1 MGIPQVFVAVG
12 GVFLFVAR
20 RRQGVGRRVNR
31 DSRRDA
37 TKSSGNARD
46 APTRLGTV
54 PRRRRRENDPSPVS
68 SSEDIA
74 PTASEG
80 SSTSEG
86 APSVDSEAV
95 VSSRGADMLVPGVEG
110 NDEGAAEAASDS
122 TGITPSTVN
131 EGVIDA
137 VVDDSVVK
145 GDIEAGTSPEGPAEG
160 ASNVRPDGEGEH
172 QLRVNSE
179 DEDRSSFGSV
189 SKTPIRPH
197 ASGGLGRV
205 VTRSSSPPLSSSSR
219 RRRTVALAAVRAAA
233 RAASTASD
241 GSWSSTASEEDDSEV
256 TGPSSEVTGPSSEVT
271 GPSSEVTGPSPD
283 KRVTFAPTVRNDE
296 NAVPPASPATPAR
309 VLVKD
314 TGVDAKTPAPTLSAI
329 DQNRSPTSESPS
341 TESKPSV
348 GTGNARFV
356 CDSPLVCATPVVGT
370 KRPVRGEKGRA
381 GLTRVAQIRIVKSPS
396 FTDRS
401 MAPLTALSPPK
412 DVVWEKLSAREQ
424 ANWVGAGKVPNFSR
438 FKTPGPKSRAELGEE
453 EDEEEVMVRV
463 SHEAMHAVGNMRY
476 SADNAWSSPSD
487 GSVDGEEDQGPYGA
501 LVSTLSPNTIMD
513 GASPATFAR
522 RYVEASVTRV
532 EGMAAD
538 EMEHEAIARAY
549 VDASEMRVGAMLRAS
564 GN

>member
-12 GVFLFVAR
+12 GVCMFVAR
-20 RRQGVGRRVNR
+20 RRQGVGRRVNK

-86 APSVDSEAV
+86 AQSVDSEAV

-137 VVDDSVVK
+137 VVDGSVVK
-145 GDIEAGTSPEGPAEG
+145 GDIEAETSPEGPAEG

-256 TGPSSEVTGPSSEVT
+256 TGPSSEE
-271 GPSSEVTGPSPD
+271 TGPSPD

-329 DQNRSPTSESPS
+329 DPNRSPTSESPS
-341 TESKPSV
+341 TEVKPSV
-348 GTGNARFV
+348 GTGTRFV

-412 DVVWEKLSAREQ
+412 DVVWEKMSAREQ

-476 SADNAWSSPSD
+476 SAENAWSSPSD

>member
-122 TGITPSTVN
+122 TGITASTVN

-179 DEDRSSFGSV
+179 DEDRLSFGSV

-256 TGPSSEVTGPSSEVT
+256 TGPSSEVTGPS
-271 GPSSEVTGPSPD
+271 PD

-329 DQNRSPTSESPS
+329 DPNRSPTSESPS
-341 TESKPSV
+341 TEVKPSV
-348 GTGNARFV
+348 GTGTRFI

-412 DVVWEKLSAREQ
+412 DVVWEKMSAREQ

>member
-122 TGITPSTVN
+122 TGITASTVN

-160 ASNVRPDGEGEH
+160 ASNARPDGEGEH
-172 QLRVNSE
+172 QPRVNSE

-256 TGPSSEVTGPSSEVT
+256 TGPSSEVTGPS
-271 GPSSEVTGPSPD
+271 PD

-329 DQNRSPTSESPS
+329 DPNRSPTSESPS
-341 TESKPSV
+341 TEVKPSV
-348 GTGNARFV
+348 GTGTRFV

-412 DVVWEKLSAREQ
+412 DVVWEKMSAREQ

>member
-122 TGITPSTVN
+122 TGITASTVN

-137 VVDDSVVK
+137 VVDDSIVK

-160 ASNVRPDGEGEH
+160 ASNARPDGEGEH
-172 QLRVNSE
+172 QPRVNSE

-256 TGPSSEVTGPSSEVT
+256 TGPSSEVTGPS
-271 GPSSEVTGPSPD
+271 PD

-329 DQNRSPTSESPS
+329 DPNRSPTSESPS
-341 TESKPSV
+341 TEVKPSV
-348 GTGNARFV
+348 GTGTRFI

-412 DVVWEKLSAREQ
+412 DVVWEKMSAREQ

-476 SADNAWSSPSD
+476 SADNVWSSPSD

>member
-20 RRQGVGRRVNR
+20 RRQGVGRRVNK

-137 VVDDSVVK
+137 VVDDSVMK

-256 TGPSSEVTGPSSEVT
+256 TGPSSEVTGPS
-271 GPSSEVTGPSPD
+271 PD
-283 KRVTFAPTVRNDE
+283 KKVTFAPTIRNDE

-341 TESKPSV
+341 TEVKPSV
-348 GTGNARFV
+348 GTGTRFV

-412 DVVWEKLSAREQ
+412 DVVWEKMSAREQ

>member
-20 RRQGVGRRVNR
+20 RRQGVGRRVNK

-137 VVDDSVVK
+137 VVDDSVMK

-179 DEDRSSFGSV
+179 DEDRSPRGSV

-241 GSWSSTASEEDDSEV
+241 GSWSSTATEEDDSEV
-256 TGPSSEVTGPSSEVT
+256 TGPSSEVTGPS
-271 GPSSEVTGPSPD
+271 PD
-283 KRVTFAPTVRNDE
+283 KKVTFAPTIRNDE

-329 DQNRSPTSESPS
+329 DPNRSPTSESPS
-341 TESKPSV
+341 TEVKPSV
-348 GTGNARFV
+348 GTGTRFV

-412 DVVWEKLSAREQ
+412 DVVWEKMSAREQ

>member
-20 RRQGVGRRVNR
+20 RRQGVGRRVNK

-137 VVDDSVVK
+137 VVDDSVMK

-179 DEDRSSFGSV
+179 DEDRSPRGSV

-241 GSWSSTASEEDDSEV
+241 GSWSSTATEEDDSEV
-256 TGPSSEVTGPSSEVT
+256 TGPSSEVTGPS
-271 GPSSEVTGPSPD
+271 PD
-283 KRVTFAPTVRNDE
+283 KKVTFAPTIRNDE

-341 TESKPSV
+341 TEVKPSV
-348 GTGNARFV
+348 GTGTRFV

-412 DVVWEKLSAREQ
+412 DVVWEKMSAREQ

>member
-20 RRQGVGRRVNR
+20 RRQGVGRRVNK

-86 APSVDSEAV
+86 APSIDSEAV

-145 GDIEAGTSPEGPAEG
+145 GDIEAETSPEGPAEG

-256 TGPSSEVTGPSSEVT
+256 TGPSSEVTGPS
-271 GPSSEVTGPSPD
+271 PD

-329 DQNRSPTSESPS
+329 DPNRSPTSESPS
-341 TESKPSV
+341 TEVKPSV
-348 GTGNARFV
+348 GTGTRFI

>member
-137 VVDDSVVK
+137 VVDGSVVK
-145 GDIEAGTSPEGPAEG
+145 GDIEAETSPEGPAEG

-256 TGPSSEVTGPSSEVT
+256 TGPSSEVTGPS
-271 GPSSEVTGPSPD
+271 PD

-329 DQNRSPTSESPS
+329 DPNRSPTSESPS
-341 TESKPSV
+341 TEVKPSV
-348 GTGNARFV
+348 GTGTRFV

>member
-20 RRQGVGRRVNR
+20 RRQGVGRRVNK

-137 VVDDSVVK
+137 VVDDSVMK

-179 DEDRSSFGSV
+179 DEDRSPRGSV

-241 GSWSSTASEEDDSEV
+241 GSWSSTASEED
-256 TGPSSEVTGPSSEVT
+256 GSEVT

-283 KRVTFAPTVRNDE
+283 KKVTFAPTIRNDE

-341 TESKPSV
+341 TEVKPSV
-348 GTGNARFV
+348 GTGTRFV

-412 DVVWEKLSAREQ
+412 DVVWEKMSAREQ

>member
-54 PRRRRRENDPSPVS
+54 PRRRHRENDPSPVS

-122 TGITPSTVN
+122 TGITASTVN

-137 VVDDSVVK
+137 VVDDSIVK

-256 TGPSSEVTGPSSEVT
+256 TGPSSEVTGPS
-271 GPSSEVTGPSPD
+271 PD

-329 DQNRSPTSESPS
+329 DPNRSPTSESSS
-341 TESKPSV
+341 TEVKPSV
-348 GTGNARFV
+348 GTGTRFI

-412 DVVWEKLSAREQ
+412 DVVWEKMSAREQ

-476 SADNAWSSPSD
+476 SADNVWSSPSD

>member
-20 RRQGVGRRVNR
+20 RRQGVGRRVNK

-179 DEDRSSFGSV
+179 DEDRSPRGSV

-256 TGPSSEVTGPSSEVT
+256 TGPSSEVTGPS
-271 GPSSEVTGPSPD
+271 PD

-341 TESKPSV
+341 TEVKPSV
-348 GTGNARFV
+348 GTGTRFV

-412 DVVWEKLSAREQ
+412 DVVWEKMSAREQ

>member
-54 PRRRRRENDPSPVS
+54 PRRRHRENDPSPVS

-122 TGITPSTVN
+122 TGITASTVN

-256 TGPSSEVTGPSSEVT
+256 TGPSSEVTGPS
-271 GPSSEVTGPSPD
+271 PD

-329 DQNRSPTSESPS
+329 DPNRSPTSESPS
-341 TESKPSV
+341 TEVKPSV
-348 GTGNARFV
+348 GTGTRFV

-412 DVVWEKLSAREQ
+412 DVVWEKMSAREQ

>member
-137 VVDDSVVK
+137 VVDDSVMK

-179 DEDRSSFGSV
+179 DEDRSPRGSV

-241 GSWSSTASEEDDSEV
+241 GSWSSTATEEDDSEV
-256 TGPSSEVTGPSSEVT
+256 TGPSSEVTGPS
-271 GPSSEVTGPSPD
+271 PD
-283 KRVTFAPTVRNDE
+283 KKVTFAPTIRNDE

-329 DQNRSPTSESPS
+329 DPNRSPTSESPS
-341 TESKPSV
+341 TEVKPSV
-348 GTGNARFV
+348 GTGTRFV

-412 DVVWEKLSAREQ
+412 DVVWEKMSAREQ

>member
-12 GVFLFVAR
+12 GVFMFVAR

-172 QLRVNSE
+172 QPRVNSE

-256 TGPSSEVTGPSSEVT
+256 TGPSSEVTD
-271 GPSSEVTGPSPD
+271 PSPD

-329 DQNRSPTSESPS
+329 DPNRSPTSESPS
-341 TESKPSV
+341 TEVKPSV
-348 GTGNARFV
+348 GTGTRFV

-412 DVVWEKLSAREQ
+412 DVVWEKMSAREQ

-476 SADNAWSSPSD
+476 SAENAWSSPSD

>member
-20 RRQGVGRRVNR
+20 RRQGVGRRVNK

-179 DEDRSSFGSV
+179 DEDRSPRGSV

-241 GSWSSTASEEDDSEV
+241 GSWSSTATEEDD
-256 TGPSSEVTGPSSEVT
+256 SEVT

-283 KRVTFAPTVRNDE
+283 KRVTFAPTVCNDE

-329 DQNRSPTSESPS
+329 DPNRSPTSESPS
-341 TESKPSV
+341 TEVKPSV
-348 GTGNARFV
+348 GTGTRFV

-412 DVVWEKLSAREQ
+412 DVVWEKMSAREQ

>member
-20 RRQGVGRRVNR
+20 RRQGVGRRVNK

-137 VVDDSVVK
+137 VVDDSVMK

-179 DEDRSSFGSV
+179 DEDRSPRGSV

-241 GSWSSTASEEDDSEV
+241 GSWSSTATEEDD
-256 TGPSSEVTGPSSEVT
+256 SEVT

-341 TESKPSV
+341 TEVKPSV
-348 GTGNARFV
+348 GTGTRFV

-412 DVVWEKLSAREQ
+412 DVVWEKMSAREQ

>member
-86 APSVDSEAV
+86 APSIDSEAV

-205 VTRSSSPPLSSSSR
+205 VTRSSSPPLSSSRR

-241 GSWSSTASEEDDSEV
+241 GSWSSTASEEDD
-256 TGPSSEVTGPSSEVT
+256 SEVT

-341 TESKPSV
+341 TEVKPSV
-348 GTGNARFV
+348 GIGTARFV

-412 DVVWEKLSAREQ
+412 DVVWEKMSAREQ

-476 SADNAWSSPSD
+476 SADNVWSSPSD

-538 EMEHEAIARAY
+538 EMAHEAIARAY

>member
-20 RRQGVGRRVNR
+20 RRQGVGRRVNK

-137 VVDDSVVK
+137 VVDDSVMK

-179 DEDRSSFGSV
+179 DEDRSPRGSV

-256 TGPSSEVTGPSSEVT
+256 TGPSSEVTGPS
-271 GPSSEVTGPSPD
+271 PD

-329 DQNRSPTSESPS
+329 DPNRSPTSESPS
-341 TESKPSV
+341 TEVKPSV
-348 GTGNARFV
+348 GTGTRFV

-412 DVVWEKLSAREQ
+412 DVVWEKMSAREQ

>member
-122 TGITPSTVN
+122 TGITASTVN

-137 VVDDSVVK
+137 VVDDSIVK

-160 ASNVRPDGEGEH
+160 ASNARPDGEGEH
-172 QLRVNSE
+172 QPRVNSE

-241 GSWSSTASEEDDSEV
+241 GSWSSTASEED
-256 TGPSSEVTGPSSEVT
+256 GSEVT

-283 KRVTFAPTVRNDE
+283 KRVTFAPTVCNDE

-329 DQNRSPTSESPS
+329 DPNRSPTSESPS
-341 TESKPSV
+341 TEVKPSV
-348 GTGNARFV
+348 GTGTRFV

-412 DVVWEKLSAREQ
+412 DVVWEKMSAREQ

-476 SADNAWSSPSD
+476 SAENAWSSPSD

>member
-20 RRQGVGRRVNR
+20 RRQGVGRRVNK

-137 VVDDSVVK
+137 VVDDSVMK

-179 DEDRSSFGSV
+179 DEDRSPRGSV

-241 GSWSSTASEEDDSEV
+241 GSWSSTASEED
-256 TGPSSEVTGPSSEVT
+256 GSEVT

-283 KRVTFAPTVRNDE
+283 KRVTFAPTVCNDE

-329 DQNRSPTSESPS
+329 DPNRSPTSESPS
-341 TESKPSV
+341 TEVKPSV
-348 GTGNARFV
+348 GTGTRFV

-412 DVVWEKLSAREQ
+412 DVVWEKMSAREQ

>member
-122 TGITPSTVN
+122 TGITASTVN

-256 TGPSSEVTGPSSEVT
+256 TGPSSEVTGPS
-271 GPSSEVTGPSPD
+271 PD

-329 DQNRSPTSESPS
+329 DPNRSPTSESPS
-341 TESKPSV
+341 TEVKPSV
-348 GTGNARFV
+348 GTGTRFV

-412 DVVWEKLSAREQ
+412 DVVWEKMSAREQ

-476 SADNAWSSPSD
+476 SADNVWSSPSD

>member
-20 RRQGVGRRVNR
+20 RRQGVGRRVNK

-137 VVDDSVVK
+137 VVDGSVVK

-256 TGPSSEVTGPSSEVT
+256 TGPSSEVTGPS
-271 GPSSEVTGPSPD
+271 PD

-329 DQNRSPTSESPS
+329 DPNRSPTSESPS
-341 TESKPSV
+341 TEVKPSV
-348 GTGNARFV
+348 GTGTRFV

-412 DVVWEKLSAREQ
+412 DVVWEKMSAREQ

>member
-1 MGIPQVFVAVG
+1 
-12 GVFLFVAR
+12 
-20 RRQGVGRRVNR
+20 
-31 DSRRDA
+31 
-37 TKSSGNARD
+37 
-46 APTRLGTV
+46 
-54 PRRRRRENDPSPVS
+54 
-68 SSEDIA
+68 
-74 PTASEG
+74 
-80 SSTSEG
+80 
-86 APSVDSEAV
+86 
-95 VSSRGADMLVPGVEG
+95 MLVPGVEG

-122 TGITPSTVN
+122 TGITASTVN

-197 ASGGLGRV
+197 ASGGLGTRGDEELVPSVVVVVEEEENRRV
-205 VTRSSSPPLSSSSR
+205 GRGESGCESR
-219 RRRTVALAAVRAAA
+219 VHRLRRQLVFDGIRRGRLRG
-233 RAASTASD
+233 D
-241 GSWSSTASEEDDSEV
+241 GSF
-256 TGPSSEVTGPSSEVT
+256 SEVT

-329 DQNRSPTSESPS
+329 DPNRSPTSESPS
-341 TESKPSV
+341 TEVKPSV
-348 GTGNARFV
+348 GTGTRFV

-412 DVVWEKLSAREQ
+412 DVVWEKMSAREQ

>member
-122 TGITPSTVN
+122 TGITASTVN

-137 VVDDSVVK
+137 VVDDSIVK

-160 ASNVRPDGEGEH
+160 ASNARPDGEGEH
-172 QLRVNSE
+172 QPRVNSE

-256 TGPSSEVTGPSSEVT
+256 TGPSSEVTGPS
-271 GPSSEVTGPSPD
+271 PD

-341 TESKPSV
+341 TEVKPSV
-348 GTGNARFV
+348 GTGTRFV

-412 DVVWEKLSAREQ
+412 DVVWEKMSAREQ

>member
-95 VSSRGADMLVPGVEG
+95 VSSRGADMLVPVVEG

-137 VVDDSVVK
+137 VVDDSVMK

-179 DEDRSSFGSV
+179 DEDRSPRGSV

-241 GSWSSTASEEDDSEV
+241 GSWSSTATEEDDSEV
-256 TGPSSEVTGPSSEVT
+256 TGPSSEVTGPS
-271 GPSSEVTGPSPD
+271 PEVTGPSPD
-283 KRVTFAPTVRNDE
+283 KKVTFAPTVRNDE

-329 DQNRSPTSESPS
+329 DPNRSPTSESPS
-341 TESKPSV
+341 TEVKPSV
-348 GTGNARFV
+348 GTGTRFV

-412 DVVWEKLSAREQ
+412 DVVWEKMSAREQ

>member
-20 RRQGVGRRVNR
+20 RRQGVGRRVNK

-179 DEDRSSFGSV
+179 DEDRSPRGSV

-256 TGPSSEVTGPSSEVT
+256 TGPSSEVTGPS
-271 GPSSEVTGPSPD
+271 PD
-283 KRVTFAPTVRNDE
+283 KKVTFAPTVRNDE

-329 DQNRSPTSESPS
+329 DPNRSPTSESPS
-341 TESKPSV
+341 TEVKPSV
-348 GTGNARFV
+348 GTGTRFV

-412 DVVWEKLSAREQ
+412 DVVWEKMSAREQ

>member
-20 RRQGVGRRVNR
+20 RRQGVGRRVNK

-137 VVDDSVVK
+137 VVDDSVMK

-179 DEDRSSFGSV
+179 DEDRSPRGSV

-256 TGPSSEVTGPSSEVT
+256 TGPSSEVTGPS
-271 GPSSEVTGPSPD
+271 PD
-283 KRVTFAPTVRNDE
+283 KKVTFAPTIRNDE

-341 TESKPSV
+341 TEVKPSV
-348 GTGNARFV
+348 GTGTRFV

-412 DVVWEKLSAREQ
+412 DVVWEKMSAREQ
-424 ANWVGAGKVPNFSR
+424 ANWVGAGKGPNFSR

>member
-86 APSVDSEAV
+86 APSIDSEAV

-256 TGPSSEVTGPSSEVT
+256 TGPSSEVTGPS
-271 GPSSEVTGPSPD
+271 PD

-329 DQNRSPTSESPS
+329 DPNRSPTSESPS
-341 TESKPSV
+341 TEVKPSV
-348 GTGNARFV
+348 GTGTRFI

-412 DVVWEKLSAREQ
+412 DVVWEKMSAREQ